1 MQVEHVDKKYEALV
15 SEVQAL
21 QQQLENSE
29 MTAENLRKELMDLV
43 EEREKEGQEMNHVEQ
58 MLQVNV

>member
-1 MQVEHVDKKYEALV
+1 MDKKYEALV